1 MVLSANSLLLSLS
14 DRFLLIGESFLGAL
28 SNEFVLIGLTFA
40 VFFLSKMIQRRT
52 GWVLFNPILITIGVM
67 IAFLKLTGIQ
77 YDTYHKAGSQIEFWL
92 KPAIVALGVPLYQQL
107 KVIRKQLIPILLSQ
121 TVGCVVGIVSAVVT
135 AQLLGASK
143 AVVISLAPKSV
154 TTPIAMEV
162 CRTLGGIP
170 SLTAAIVVIVGLF
183 GAVTGFRANRSREKS
198 HRTRSQHRC
207 RFPRRRYFESDGER
221 SEIWCVCQPRSDR
234 QRRTHGN
241 SHAHRTPHHGL
252 DLNKDISH
260 FSQRG
265 KVGDAFSI

>member
-77 YDTYHKAGSQIEFWL
+77 YDTYHKAGLQIEFWL

-183 GAVTGFRANRSREKS
+183 GAVTGFRVLQIGRVKS
-198 HRTRSQHRC
+198 PIAQGLSI
-207 RFPRRRYFESDGER
+207 GAA
-221 SEIWCVCQPRSDR
+221 
-234 QRRTHGN
+234 
-241 SHAHRTPHHGL
+241 SHAVGTSRAMENGAKYGAFASLGLIANGVLTAILTPIVLRIMGL
-252 DLNKDISH
+252 I
-260 FSQRG
+260 
-265 KVGDAFSI
+265 